1 MLLNVGKEVKVCK
14 EDEECDGI
22 CTHRLHIEELKEQQ
36 DKREDDTHQRDN
48 LRVSTVKDEGQECVE
63 EDADKLDHLQSG
75 QVPGSKKKVSGQ
87 LFAFFVDAT
96 LFNS

>member
-48 LRVSTVKDEGQECVE
+48 LGVSTVKDEGQECVE

-75 QVPGSKKKVSGQ
+75 QVPGVKKRYLGNYLQ
-87 LFAFFVDAT
+87 FFVDAT